1 MADLSLPILDLSRL
15 DAGPEAAAAF
25 RDDLRAA
32 THDVGFFYLTGTG
45 ISPELED
52 RLHRAARDFFALP
65 EADKLAIENVKSPHF
80 RGYTRVGGER
90 TQGRVDWREQI
101 DIGPE
106 RAAVADGSA
115 PDYARLIGPNLW
127 PAAQPELRV
136 VVSEWHD
143 HLSGVAR
150 KLLRAWAVA
159 LGADESY
166 FDQHFGEPSTLIKI
180 VRYPGKDDP
189 TPQQGVGAHKDSGV
203 LTLLWVEPGK
213 GGLQVQRDGEWVDAP
228 PVPGAFVVN
237 IGELLEY
244 ATQGYLIATNHRVVS
259 PKYPDDR
266 ISVPFFFNPALD
278 ARLPIIELPADL
290 AAEARGVTQDP
301 ANPIHALYGSN
312 ALKSRLRAHPDVA
325 AIHHADLVAARAEAS
340 AGPAPPPRFDSAEEL
355 GLRGREL
362 LVAEDAG
369 ILPRRQLRQLRHDVR
384 ATRRGSR
391 SGRRS
396 RLRVL
401 RRRGLRGRVDLRLLL
416 SSRIL
421 LLVVLALRFLLLVTL
436 NAPADRGRRPRHH
449 SGTSSH
455 TDQAGTTPSS

>member
-1 MADLSLPILDLSRL
+1 MSDLSLPILDLSQL
-15 DAGPEAAAAF
+15 DAGPHAASAF
-25 RDDLRAA
+25 RDALRAA

-45 ISPELED
+45 ISPELEV

-65 EADKLAIENVKSPHF
+65 DADKLAIENIRSPHF

-106 RAAVADGSA
+106 RAAVTDPDA
-115 PDYARLIGPNLW
+115 PAYARLIGPNLW
-127 PAAQPELRV
+127 PEAQPELRD

-150 KLLRAWAVA
+150 KLLRAWALT
-159 LGADESY
+159 LGAPETY

-189 TPQQGVGAHKDSGV
+189 TPPPPRPRHAARTRGAEPSAAWAQGVGAHKDSGV

-228 PVPGAFVVN
+228 AVPGAFVVN

-244 ATQGYLIATNHRVVS
+244 ATRGYLIATNHRVVS
-259 PKYPDDR
+259 PRYPDDR

-278 ARLPIIELPADL
+278 ARLPIIELPAEL

-301 ANPIHALYGSN
+301 ANPIHALYGQN

-325 AIHHADLVAARAEAS
+325 AIHHADLLAAS
-340 AGPAPPPRFDSAEEL
+340 AAAHP
-355 GLRGREL
+355 
-362 LVAEDAG
+362 
-369 ILPRRQLRQLRHDVR
+369 
-384 ATRRGSR
+384 
-391 SGRRS
+391 
-396 RLRVL
+396 
-401 RRRGLRGRVDLRLLL
+401 
-416 SSRIL
+416 
-421 LLVVLALRFLLLVTL
+421 
-436 NAPADRGRRPRHH
+436 
-449 SGTSSH
+449 
-455 TDQAGTTPSS
+455 